1 MHLYCSID
9 SANAMQVDE
18 DSPLA
23 REWALWGMRN
33 LCEGNAAV
41 QQDLAQL
48 KAKSVV
54 ESQELEQAGIRLH
67 IDHATGK
74 VRMEDIPK

>member
-1 MHLYCSID
+1 MAGIKPLAACQ
-9 SANAMQVDE
+9 QVDE

-23 REWALWGMRN
+23 REWALWGVRN

-48 KAKSVV
+48 KATSVV
-54 ESQELEQAGIRLH
+54 DSRELEQAGLRLQ

-74 VRMEDIPK
+74 VKAVDRST